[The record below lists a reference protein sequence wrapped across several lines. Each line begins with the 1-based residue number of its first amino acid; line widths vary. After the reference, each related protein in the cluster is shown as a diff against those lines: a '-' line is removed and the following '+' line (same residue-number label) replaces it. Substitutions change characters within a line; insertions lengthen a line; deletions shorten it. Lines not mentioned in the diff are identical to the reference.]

1 MREHRF
7 ISVYRSGS
15 NSDTYVYVRRGQR
28 WDELPET
35 LRTVFGK
42 PQHSMDL
49 LLTPEKRLA
58 RTTGA
63 QVLEAIDDHDFYLQM
78 PEKLESYLVEFKQT
92 LRQKQG

>member
-15 NSDTYVYVRRGQR
+15 NTDTYVYVRRGQR

-35 LRTVFGK
+35 LRNVFGK
-42 PQHSMDL
+42 PLHSMDL

-63 QVLEAIDDHDFYLQM
+63 QVLEAIDEQDFYLQM

-92 LRQKQG
+92 LRQRQG